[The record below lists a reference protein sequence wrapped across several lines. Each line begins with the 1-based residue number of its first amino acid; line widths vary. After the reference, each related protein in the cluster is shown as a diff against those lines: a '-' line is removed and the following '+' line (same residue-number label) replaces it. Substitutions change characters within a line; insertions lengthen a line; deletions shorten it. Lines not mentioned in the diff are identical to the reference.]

1 MENKDSSQNNVKIN
15 IGFSDNKI
23 FNLGLSIGF
32 LNLIFIFFN
41 GFPSIKILSI
51 FDLSLFIFLFFCSF
65 FFIYFLIKILLFD
78 ILLNKNID
86 ELM

>member
-1 MENKDSSQNNVKIN
+1 MENKDYSQNNVKIN

-51 FDLSLFIFLFFCSF
+51 FNFSLFIFLFICSF
-65 FFIYFLIKILLFD
+65 FFIYSLIKILLFD
-78 ILLNKNID
+78 ILLNNNKD
-86 ELM
+86 ELI

>member
-51 FDLSLFIFLFFCSF
+51 FDLSLFIFLFFCSI

-78 ILLNKNID
+78 ILLNNNID
-86 ELM
+86 ELI

>member
-41 GFPSIKILSI
+41 GFPSIEILSI
-51 FDLSLFIFLFFCSF
+51 FDLSLFIFLFFCSI

-78 ILLNKNID
+78 ILLNNNID
-86 ELM
+86 ELI